1 MASNTTGELWHK
13 RSCHMSEKRMQK
25 LAADDLVPEV
35 KNVHLD
41 KCADCLACKKKR
53 TSFWSRPPMRQK
65 APLKLSE
72 EELLLITEE
81 NEVQLVSDKIT
92 WVVDSRAS
100 CHLTPDGKCF
110 LSYKAGENGFVK
122 MGNEGAC

>member
-1 MASNTTGELWHK
+1 
-13 RSCHMSEKRMQK
+13 MSEKRMQK

-92 WVVDSRAS
+92 WVVNSETS
-100 CHLTPDGKCF
+100 YHLTPDRKCF
-110 LSYKAGENGFVK
+110 SS
-122 MGNEGAC
+122 